1 MYLFFKKKKYCNFM
15 ITFVFICPVSY
26 CFLLIGIEIS
36 TRKIHSVILIFYNLR
51 KSERLIIDNGHCVH
65 RQFVVLFYP
74 ARLEEL
80 IAELRHAP
88 GVENSHVTRV
98 EIPHCT
104 YCVLFL
110 ADDIE

>member
-1 MYLFFKKKKYCNFM
+1 M
-15 ITFVFICPVSY
+15 SY

-36 TRKIHSVILIFYNLR
+36 TRKIRGMIVIFYNLR

-65 RQFVVLFYP
+65 RPFVILFHP
-74 ARLEEL
+74 ASLEEL
-80 IAELRHAP
+80 IAEYRHAP

-104 YCVLFL
+104 YYGLFFFS
-110 ADDIE
+110 